1 VRPPFVL
8 FQEES
13 QRLSALCEALLRG
26 AHARGVFLLHRD
38 GQVIAQWG
46 DLPLDTTAL
55 ASLVA
60 GAVAAAGGLAQLVGE
75 APFPALLHEGARRS
89 LHTSLVGDKLLLV
102 VLFDERSSPALVRLK
117 LKDAHR
123 DLLALSEDLA
133 ARPLRA
139 LTPLF
144 AELSDDDIDD
154 LFGES

>member
-13 QRLSALCEALLRG
+13 QRLNALCETLLRDS
-26 AHARGVFLLHRD
+26 HARGVFLLHRD

>member
-1 VRPPFVL
+1 MRAPFVL
-8 FQEES
+8 FHEES
-13 QRLSALCEALLRG
+13 QRLSAVCAALQRG

-38 GQVIAQWG
+38 GQVISQQS
-46 DLPLDTTAL
+46 DIPLDTTAL

-60 GAVAAAGGLAQLVGE
+60 GAVAAAGGLAQLIGE

-89 LHTSLVGDKLLLV
+89 VHTSLVDDRMLLV

-117 LKDAHR
+117 LKAAHR
-123 DLLALSEDLA
+123 DLLALTQELA

-154 LFGES
+154 LFEES

>member
-1 VRPPFVL
+1 MRPPFVL

>member
-1 VRPPFVL
+1 VL

-38 GQVIAQWG
+38 GQVIAQRG